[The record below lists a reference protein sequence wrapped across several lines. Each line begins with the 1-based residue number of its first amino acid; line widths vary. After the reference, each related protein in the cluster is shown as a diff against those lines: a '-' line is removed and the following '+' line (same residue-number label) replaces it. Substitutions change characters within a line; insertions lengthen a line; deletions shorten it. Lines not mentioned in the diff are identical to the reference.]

1 MKLIAVF
8 SIPESKSVTEQLP
21 VKDLLNKDFKS
32 ISKVYREFRKL
43 VKTGR
48 YGLAMTKSNNN
59 GKDGYPLGVFDTR
72 LLARKIY
79 N

>member
-8 SIPESKSVTEQLP
+8 SIPESKSVTKELP
-21 VKDLLNKDFKS
+21 VEDLLNKDFKS
-32 ISKVYREFRKL
+32 ISKIYIEFRKV

-48 YGLAMTKSNNN
+48 YGLAMTKSKNK
-59 GKDGYPLGVFDTR
+59 GKDGHPLGIYDTR

>member
-1 MKLIAVF
+1 MKLMAVF
-8 SIPESKSVTEQLP
+8 SIPESKSVTDQLP
-21 VKDLLNKDFKS
+21 IKDLLRKDFKS
-32 ISKVYREFRKL
+32 VSRVYIEFRKV

-48 YGLAMTKSNNN
+48 YGLAMTKSKNK
-59 GKDGYPLGVFDTR
+59 GEDGHPLVIHDTR

>member
-1 MKLIAVF
+1 MKLIAVVT
-8 SIPESKSVTEQLP
+8 IPESKNMTNSLP
-21 VKDLLNKDFKS
+21 IKDLLRKDFKS
-32 ISKVYREFRKL
+32 VSRVYLEFRKV

-48 YGLAMTKSNNN
+48 YGLAMTKSKNK
-59 GKDGYPLGVFDTR
+59 GEDGHPLVIHDTR